1 MQAPPLTAWYPLCST
16 FAASSQLALP
26 PSSSFLYWLTSQP
39 EVLTPTGPLPAT
51 SDVATSKI
59 FLNTDL
65 DHATLLIESLPRL
78 LYCEYEV

>member
-16 FAASSQLALP
+16 FAASSLLALP
-26 PSSSFLYWLTSQP
+26 PSSLLYWLTSQP

-51 SDVATSKI
+51 SDVAASKI

-65 DHATLLIESLPRL
+65 DQATLLIESLPRL
-78 LYCEYEV
+78 LYPEYEV